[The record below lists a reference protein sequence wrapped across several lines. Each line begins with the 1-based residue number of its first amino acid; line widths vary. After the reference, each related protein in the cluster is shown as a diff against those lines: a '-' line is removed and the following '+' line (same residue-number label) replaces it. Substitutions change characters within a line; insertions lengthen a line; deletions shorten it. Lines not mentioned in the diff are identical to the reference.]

1 MEYVEIAGSAIG
13 FAVFYG
19 MLVGPIS
26 AMMIGM
32 VADGF
37 GEVFVY

>member
-1 MEYVEIAGSAIG
+1 MEYVEVVGNTIG

-19 MLVGPIS
+19 MLVSPIS

-32 VADGF
+32 VVDGF
-37 GEVFVY
+37 SEIFVY